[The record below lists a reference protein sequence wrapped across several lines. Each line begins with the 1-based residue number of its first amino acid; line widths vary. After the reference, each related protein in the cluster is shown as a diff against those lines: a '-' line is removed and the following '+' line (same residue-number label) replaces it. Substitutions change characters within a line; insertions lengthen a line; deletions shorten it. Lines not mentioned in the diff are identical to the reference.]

1 MHRILLAILL
11 THQIPTSE
19 EKELKL
25 KNLLFKSLMKW
36 KSKYSF
42 EILKNIYETLE
53 ILYINLRN
61 NLVSVKVI
69 I

>member
-1 MHRILLAILL
+1 
-11 THQIPTSE
+11 
-19 EKELKL
+19 
-25 KNLLFKSLMKW
+25 MKW

-53 ILYINLRN
+53 MLYINLRN

-69 I
+69 IENLLKFLDDVEAQSLAKTELVVNTR